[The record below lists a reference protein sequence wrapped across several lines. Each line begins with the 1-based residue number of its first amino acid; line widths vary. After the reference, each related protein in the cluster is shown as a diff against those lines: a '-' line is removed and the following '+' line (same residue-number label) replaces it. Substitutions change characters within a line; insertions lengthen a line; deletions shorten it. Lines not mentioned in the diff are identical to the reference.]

1 MGLEENIDKLLAGE
15 TKPRKLSMQRARMVE
30 DALRREDEYALRQL
44 GLQGVVIFNVGS
56 QRWVVASEY
65 QTAYYEALA
74 KLARA
79 ARVKASSQRQ
89 RAAVYGSLGMKRTR
103 FGGWE

>member
-1 MGLEENIDKLLAGE
+1 MSLESNIDKLLTGE
-15 TKPRKLSMQRARMVE
+15 KKPRKVGMQKARQIQ

-74 KLARA
+74 KVARA
-79 ARVKASSQRQ
+79 QREKALSQRR
-89 RAAVYGSLGMKRTR
+89 RAGVYSSLGMKRTLS
-103 FGGWE
+103 GSWE